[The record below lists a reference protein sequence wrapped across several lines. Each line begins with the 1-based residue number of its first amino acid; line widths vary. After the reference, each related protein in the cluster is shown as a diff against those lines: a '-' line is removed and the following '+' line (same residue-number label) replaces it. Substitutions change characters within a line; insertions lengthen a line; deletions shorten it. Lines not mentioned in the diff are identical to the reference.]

1 MSTQDR
7 EDIAIAS
14 DPLLSQRSEQQWAE
28 LIAKISKVE
37 PFSYLD
43 EDEILEVAD
52 KFTWFTALGS
62 KTLIRQG
69 DESDELYIVV
79 SGALGVYF
87 RPETGPERFLG
98 RIGPGET
105 VGEMGLISGEKR
117 SATVRCLRDAE
128 VLAITK
134 LEWDTFVKR
143 HPGALRGVTRLLI
156 ERLRAAQSG
165 RPIKPFE
172 RSLAI
177 IPHDPQVDVAA
188 FAAKLVASLARYH
201 TVVCVTQEIAARQSL
216 DWFREIEEGH
226 DLVVYVAEASPTSWT
241 RACLRQA
248 DSLLLVARGGQRAQ
262 PFDALSIEDDDEAV
276 RPVDLALIWESG
288 ATIRGTAEW
297 LNIIDVK
304 MHHHI
309 RSDAD
314 IARLARLMT
323 GKAVG
328 LVLAGGGAR
337 GVAHYGVTW
346 AFRDHDIPVDIVGGT
361 SIGSIVAGMIALEWP
376 REKMMHCYQ
385 DTFSGR
391 SPVTDFTIP
400 TVALL
405 SGRRI
410 GQWLEKWFGD
420 IDIEDLPIGF
430 FCLSTNLT
438 KGGPA
443 VHARGR
449 LGTWI
454 RASIS
459 IPGIF
464 PPLIDDGQIYVDGGV
479 INNMPVDV
487 LRAIGRGPIVAVDI
501 HSDTP
506 FTASKEPK
514 VKRFP
519 WSNTYQGPTI
529 FQVLW
534 RVATINAAAS
544 YGAARFQ
551 PDLLLKPNLGTIGL
565 LDWKGLEATMTT
577 AYDYTV
583 AKMPEIKEAL
593 YGATP
598 TRNW

>member
-1 MSTQDR
+1 MPR
-7 EDIAIAS
+7 ETS
-14 DPLLSQRSEQQWAE
+14 DNQWVA
-28 LIAKISKVE
+28 LISKVE
-37 PFSYLD
+37 PFSYLA
-43 EDEILEVAD
+43 EEEIVEVAD
-52 KFTWFTALGS
+52 KFTWFTALGG
-62 KTLIRQG
+62 KTLMRQG
-69 DESDELYIVV
+69 DTSNELYIVV
-79 SGALGVYF
+79 SGAFGVYI
-87 RPETGPERFLG
+87 RLDANSERFVG

-105 VGEMGLISGEKR
+105 IGEMALISGEPR

-128 VLAITK
+128 VLAISK
-134 LEWDTFVKR
+134 PEWDAFANR
-143 HPGALRGVTRLLI
+143 HPGALLAITRLLI
-156 ERLRAAQSG
+156 NRLRAAQSG
-165 RPIKPFE
+165 GGAKAFE

-177 IPHDPQVDVAA
+177 IPHDPLVDVAT
-188 FAAKLVASLARYH
+188 FSSKLMASLARYH
-201 TVVCVTQEIAARQSL
+201 TVVCVTQEIAAGRSL
-216 DWFREIEEGH
+216 DWFREVEAGH
-226 DLVVYVAEASPTSWT
+226 HLVVYVAEPGPTPWT
-241 RACLRQA
+241 QLCLRQA
-248 DSLLLVARGGQRAQ
+248 DSLLLLARGGQPAQ
-262 PFDALSIEDDDEAV
+262 PFDALRFDDSPESV
-276 RPVDLALIWESG
+276 RPADLALIWEP
-288 ATIRGTAEW
+288 GTAISGTADW
-297 LNIIDVK
+297 LKLLNVK

-309 RSDAD
+309 RGDAD
-314 IARLARLMT
+314 IERLSRLMT
-323 GKAVG
+323 GRAVG

-337 GVAHYGVTW
+337 GVAHYGVIW
-346 AFRDHDIPVDIVGGT
+346 AFRDHGIPIDIVGGT
-361 SIGSIVAGMIALEWP
+361 SIGSIVAGMIAAEWP
-376 REKMMHCYQ
+376 RQQMMHCYQ
-385 DTFSGR
+385 DTFSGK

-410 GQWLEKWFGD
+410 GQWLEKWFGSVE
-420 IDIEDLPIGF
+420 IEDLPIGF

-443 VHARGR
+443 VHARGK

-487 LRAIGRGPIVAVDI
+487 LRTIGRGPIVAVDI

-514 VKRFP
+514 PKRYP

-544 YGAARFQ
+544 YGSARFQ
-551 PDLLLKPNLGTIGL
+551 PDVLLKPNLGTIGL
-565 LDWKGLEATMTT
+565 LDWKGLEATMTS

-583 AKMPEIKEAL
+583 EKMPAIKETLFGSA
-593 YGATP
+593 P